1 MGQFSVRLTNPI
13 NVPGIAHINALAKE
27 KNFNFSEAFTQAPD
41 ILKDLFYIFMKE
53 RDLGTDFVKGEHLL
67 SRKIIE
73 KNVLGRPLSSS
84 ENAYYLYN
92 LNFLSKVKIEEI
104 IGFSPMDKALN
115 VIMFATKLAKDRHKY
130 DTTGTTT
137 GEIDEVDET
146 SLGKA
151 IKKFSQPDE
160 RSEDGSI
167 ELSNSLTACVRSYLS
182 DLSPEILS
190 IYGANN
196 KLDMPVDLKIFK
208 DIKIKAYLEN
218 KLGMQETKELKVV
231 EDNSS
236 KKKKHMQITSVSDVS
251 KLSKLKM
258 VMPDFNV
265 KLAKKELTV
274 SKKVSPVTKKQM
286 FTMLLDDSGS
296 MGCVKK
302 QTYVRAVLL
311 NRLEPVIKGH
321 ATLVFYL
328 YESGRYNKKTV
339 NTVAEARELFD
350 QVCKRVPN
358 GGGTNIGAV
367 LQETINEIC
376 ALPGYHNPEI
386 MILCDGDDYVDA
398 SELDY
403 KGVKIN
409 VVALGRDNPG
419 LREAASASTGWYTEE
434 KMY

>member
-1 MGQFSVRLTNPI
+1 MGFSVRLTNPI
-13 NVPGIAHINALAKE
+13 NIPGIAHINELAKE
-27 KNFNFSEAFTQAPD
+27 KNFNFSETFTQAPD

-53 RDLGTDFVKGEHLL
+53 RDLGVDFVKAEHLL
-67 SRKIIE
+67 NRKTIQD
-73 KNVLGRPLSSS
+73 KVLGRPMSSS

-92 LNFLSKVKIEEI
+92 LNFLSKVKVEEI
-104 IGFSPMDKALN
+104 AGFSPMDKALN
-115 VIMFATKLAKDRHKY
+115 VIMFATKLSQEESKY
-130 DTTGTTT
+130 DSTGTST
-137 GEIDEVDET
+137 GEMDEVDET
-146 SLGKA
+146 TLNKA
-151 IKKFSQPDE
+151 IKKFSAPDE
-160 RSEDGSI
+160 RSEDGSL
-167 ELSNSLTACVRSYLS
+167 ELSNSLTACVRNFLG

-196 KLDMPVDLKIFK
+196 KLEMPVDLKIFK

-236 KKKKHMQITSVSDVS
+236 KKKKHLQITSVSDVS
-251 KLSKLKM
+251 KLSKMKM
-258 VMPDFNV
+258 AMPDFDL

-274 SKKVSPVTKKQM
+274 NKKVSPVTKKQM

-296 MGCVKK
+296 MGCVQK

-328 YESGRYNKKTV
+328 YESGRYDKKV
-339 NTVAEARELFD
+339 INTVAEARDLYD
-350 QVCKRVPN
+350 QMCKRVPN

-367 LQETINEIC
+367 LQETIDEIC

-386 MILCDGDDYVDA
+386 MIVCDG
-398 SELDY
+398 E
-403 KGVKIN
+403 
-409 VVALGRDNPG
+409 
-419 LREAASASTGWYTEE
+419 
-434 KMY
+434 